1 VPACWHDGGGCR
13 PAAIESTP
21 TARLP
26 SRATRRT
33 RTATDTGRGRVR
45 GRRDCP
51 ARRLLCGQP
60 PWAYPLEL
68 LLNPPPWTLALLAT
82 DAAAWVPGLVA
93 CKLALDVSAARML
106 RGTSLHWRHAVAI
119 PLKDLC
125 YTAGRFAALAVRTVH
140 WRGRTYAIGPGA
152 RLLPVT
158 AGDLPA
164 SPAGG
169 VAA

>member
-1 VPACWHDGGGCR
+1 V
-13 PAAIESTP
+13 
-21 TARLP
+21 
-26 SRATRRT
+26 RT
-33 RTATDTGRGRVR
+33 VHCDWSWRSL
-45 GRRDCP
+45 
-51 ARRLLCGQP
+51 ARRHLRHAALRRRFC

-93 CKLALDVSAARML
+93 CKLALEVSAARML

-125 YTAGRFAALAVRTVH
+125 YTAGWFAALAVRTVH